1 MWFRDSAPSKRRRYA
16 VYLLFWYK
24 STNTDV
30 LLSEAQDQLL
40 QEMIG
45 SRYSQFTCFTGAK
58 VQELTRH
65 DCCAASD
72 ALDGPEEVTYKAF
85 EGYWE
90 RRSWLIN
97 DDAYFALVLHNHF
110 PLD

>member
-1 MWFRDSAPSKRRRYA
+1 MLY
-16 VYLLFWYK
+16 WYK

-45 SRYSQFTCFTGAK
+45 SRYSRFTCFTGTK
-58 VQELTRH
+58 VQKLTWHERY
-65 DCCAASD
+65 AASD
-72 ALDGPEEVTYKAF
+72 ALDGPEEVTYEAF

-90 RRSWLIN
+90 RRSWLIS

-110 PLD
+110 ALD